1 MKRALQLIAILFLT
15 ISCDLSDDSDNCFTP
30 PRQFNF
36 DLIDA
41 TTSENLFLN
50 ETFTEEEIKVYDEN
64 DAEVDF
70 DLFLYNETYILA
82 LKKIG
87 WELEAKTYTIELSP
101 EVSVVFQLDMDKVT
115 SDSCTYFEVETFEIE
130 DYENEP
136 DTSTGIIQVKIDL
149 N

>member
-1 MKRALQLIAILFLT
+1 MKKTLLLITILVST
-15 ISCDLSDDSDNCFTP
+15 ISCDLGDDVNCFTP
-30 PRQFNF
+30 PPQFNF
-36 DLIDA
+36 DLVDA
-41 TTSENLFLN
+41 TTLENLFLN
-50 ETFTEEEIKVYDEN
+50 DAFTEETLKVYDET
-64 DAEVDF
+64 DTEVNYE
-70 DLFLYNETYILA
+70 LVLYNEKYILS
-82 LKKIG
+82 LSEIG
-87 WELEAKTYTIELSP
+87 WELEPKTYTIELSP

>member
-1 MKRALQLIAILFLT
+1 MKKTLLLITILVST
-15 ISCDLSDDSDNCFTP
+15 ISCDLGDDVICFTP
-30 PRQFNF
+30 PPQFNF
-36 DLIDA
+36 DLVDA
-41 TTSENLFLN
+41 TTLENLFLN
-50 ETFTEEEIKVYDEN
+50 DAFTVETLKVYDES
-64 DAEVDF
+64 DAEVNYE
-70 DLFLYNETYILA
+70 LVLYNEKYILS
-82 LKKIG
+82 LSEIG
-87 WELEAKTYTIELSP
+87 WELEPKTYTIELSP